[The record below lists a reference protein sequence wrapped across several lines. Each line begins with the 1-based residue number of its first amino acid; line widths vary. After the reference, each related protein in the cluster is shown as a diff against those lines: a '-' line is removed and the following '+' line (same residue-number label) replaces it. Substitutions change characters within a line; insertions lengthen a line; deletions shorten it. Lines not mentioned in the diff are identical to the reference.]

1 MKGKFVVDKLTLGND
16 KFYQMLGMH
25 KIYGDMSGVGFDYSS
40 SNNKN
45 NFQKITRT
53 IQKP

>member
-1 MKGKFVVDKLTLGND
+1 MKGKFIVDKFTLGND
-16 KFYQMLGMH
+16 KFYQMLYID
-25 KIYGDMSGVGFDYSS
+25 KIYGDMSGVGFDCFS

-53 IQKP
+53 FS